1 MSEPTENLETIETT
15 KLESLKIV
23 ENHRDNTEKE
33 KPGSSEELS
42 NGTTSNKSL
51 DKNAAKTIISAIPK
65 KK

>member
-15 KLESLKIV
+15 KSLKIV